1 MLSLEQFL
9 SIQKERAK
17 AMQELSEMLGMD
29 FTFSEDEIMKN
40 ALDEYAK
47 AVKKEFD
54 KVVSSFGRS

>member
-1 MLSLEQFL
+1 MLSLEPFL

>member
-1 MLSLEQFL
+1 MIDIQDF
-9 SIQKERAK
+9 INVQKERAK

-40 ALDEYAK
+40 ALEEFNK
-47 AVKKEFD
+47 AIKKQID